1 MVKRYVIGKSERDG
15 ERGVY
20 NINSLITMGDREASI
35 NNNMNHNYA
44 IINRPFSVARNF
56 SLKINNNSI

>member
-1 MVKRYVIGKSERDG
+1 MKER
-15 ERGVY
+15 ERERKIGVY
-20 NINSLITMGDREASI
+20 NINSLITIGDREASI

-44 IINRPFSVARNF
+44 IIINRPFSARNF